1 MNDLIKAEDILKA
14 GGCGLVFV
22 CGGKIIKRDGR
33 GIAPLLELVESGEE
47 LKDFC
52 VADKIVGKA
61 AALLY
66 AYAGV
71 SAVYGEAMSVSAECV
86 FKEHGIAYC
95 CGEKT
100 EKIINRT
107 GDGLCPM
114 ETAVQSISSPQEAVT
129 ALRKKVDSLRGV
141 KSD

>member
-1 MNDLIKAEDILKA
+1 MNDLIKAEEILKA
-14 GGCGLVFV
+14 DGCGLVFV
-22 CGGKIIKRDGR
+22 GDGKIIKRNGR
-33 GIAPLLELVESGEE
+33 GIAPLLEIVESGEN
-47 LKDFC
+47 LKGFC

-71 SAVYGEAMSVSAECV
+71 AAVYGEIMSVAAEHV
-86 FKEHGIAYC
+86 FNEHGIVYRY
-95 CGEKT
+95 GVKT

-114 ETAVQSISSPQEAVT
+114 ESEAESISAPQEAVK